1 MLTDSG
7 GAVPMPAAAAA
18 AVELS
23 IERIREI
30 GATTMA
36 QLESATSEGTTTF
49 KNIEPTAA
57 HFSSVP
63 LAQEFHA
70 QQQAAKEAFV
80 ATIEGILSDLRSFG
94 TNLVASAEAH
104 EQTDAEVQAALASF
118 GEHYVDRELAT
129 NVSFDEYR
137 GDVALNSTGAQQAEQ
152 APGQQDSGA
161 ESSAEQAAESAED
174 NAGPTATGFGED

>member
-1 MLTDSG
+1 MIVPDSG
-7 GAVPMPAAAAA
+7 GGTAAAAA

-30 GATTMA
+30 GTTTMA
-36 QLESATSEGTTTF
+36 QLEAATSEGTTTF

-80 ATIEGILSDLRSFG
+80 ATIEGILSDLQSFG
-94 TNLVASAEAH
+94 ANLVASADAH

-118 GEHYVDRELAT
+118 GEHYVDQDLAT
-129 NVSFDEYR
+129 ITSYEEYR
-137 GDVALNSTGAQQAEQ
+137 GDVALNTTGAQQASAPQ
-152 APGQQDSGA
+152 AQDGGPA
-161 ESSAEQAAESAED
+161 SSSEQAAESAED
-174 NAGPTATGFGED
+174 NAGPTSTGFGED